1 LAISIRPALLRDVPK
16 LAEYLLASTG
26 GGIEWL
32 YKGVLPDRPTNII
45 VEHLFTRFGSAWAFT
60 NCWMAQDGGQ
70 VIGGMHAALGSA
82 FSASPADLMVPED
95 RGVLAAPFARLRTPE
110 AMHIMM
116 ICVDQEY
123 RSQGVGKTMMLEAE
137 SLATRAGTNL
147 TSLNVRGDNPRA
159 IELYSR
165 LGYVEKISANVAIP
179 TVYTGRVVHMTK
191 QI

>member
-1 LAISIRPALLRDVPK
+1 MGWTRKRGTKNGDFDSTSRAPGRSKTGRILAGIDRGRDRMALQRCS
-16 LAEYLLASTG
+16 A
-26 GGIEWL
+26 
-32 YKGVLPDRPTNII
+32 RPTDQYYRGASFYSLRQR
-45 VEHLFTRFGSAWAFT
+45 VGLYEL
-60 NCWMAQDGGQ
+60 WMAQDGGQ

-95 RGVLAAPFARLRTPE
+95 RGALAAPFARLRTPE

-137 SLATRAGTNL
+137 SLATGAGTNL
-147 TSLNVRGDNPRA
+147 TALNVRGDNPRA

-165 LGYVEKISANVAIP
+165 LG
-179 TVYTGRVVHMTK
+179 
-191 QI
+191 